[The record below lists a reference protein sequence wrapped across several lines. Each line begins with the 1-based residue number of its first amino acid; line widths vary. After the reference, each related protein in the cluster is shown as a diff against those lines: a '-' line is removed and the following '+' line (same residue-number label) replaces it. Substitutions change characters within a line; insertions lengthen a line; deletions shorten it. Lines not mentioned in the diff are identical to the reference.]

1 MGKFKPLVL
10 TEFHAA
16 GNILHKSMRS
26 GLACLAMLGCCAAS
40 TVHAQQRQG
49 PCQQI
54 TAACQGAGIAL
65 GKANEGAGLWLDC
78 INPIMQAAAQRP
90 VATKPLPQVDPQIV
104 ATCKATNETALL
116 VACQLS
122 AGRFEDIVSSF
133 TPEMTSALPAS
144 KLAKHWNDVAAQMGP
159 LRKLGTPWSVQS
171 GAATAVPLQFEKG
184 PGHLVVALDAGRIAG
199 LWIKPGN
206 PPL

>member
-1 MGKFKPLVL
+1 
-10 TEFHAA
+10 
-16 GNILHKSMRS
+16 
-26 GLACLAMLGCCAAS
+26 
-40 TVHAQQRQG
+40 
-49 PCQQI
+49 
-54 TAACQGAGIAL
+54 L

-90 VATKPLPQVDPQIV
+90 VATKPPPQIDPQIV

-116 VACQLS
+116 VARQLS

-133 TPEMTSALPAS
+133 TPEMTTVLPAS
-144 KLAKHWNDVAAQMGP
+144 KLAEHWNDVAARMGP
-159 LRKLGTPWSVQS
+159 LRKSGTPWSVRS

-184 PGHLVVALDAGRIAG
+184 PGHLVVALDAGRITG